1 MITHARKPSALRRE
15 EIADA
20 ILRIIGDRGLP
31 AVTITVIAA
40 EVGLSS
46 GALFRHFA
54 SREEMLDLAVRQG
67 LARIDTTYPSGPS
80 PPLELLLELARRR
93 IRLLGSDPGLSWL
106 LRSDEALLTL
116 PRSAVSAIKKVAARS
131 KGYILDALREAAA
144 EGSIRCDIDAEILL
158 VPFVGTVHALIGVR
172 GAQRFATADM
182 EAHTEEVLQ
191 ALVRLFQ
198 GCDGNQRPEATSGS
212 SIK

>member
-20 ILRIIGDRGLP
+20 ILRIIGERGLP
-31 AVTITVIAA
+31 SVTISVIAA

-54 SREEMLDLAVRQG
+54 LREEMLGLAVLQG
-67 LARIDTTYPSGPS
+67 LARIDSTYPSDPG
-80 PPLELLLELARRR
+80 PPLERLLQLARNR

-116 PRSAVSAIKKVAARS
+116 PGSAVAAIRKVAARS
-131 KGYILDALREAAA
+131 KGYILEALREAAA
-144 EGSIRCDIDAEILL
+144 EGSIRSDIDPELLL
-158 VPFVGTVHALIGVR
+158 VPFVGTVHALIGAR
-172 GAQRFATADM
+172 GAQRFATEDM
-182 EAHTEEVLQ
+182 EAHTEDVLH
-191 ALVRLFQ
+191 ALVTLLE
-198 GCDGNQRPEATSGS
+198 GCDPLE
-212 SIK
+212 

>member
-1 MITHARKPSALRRE
+1 MITQTRKPSALRRE

-20 ILRIIGDRGLP
+20 ILRIIGERGLP
-31 AVTITVIAA
+31 AITISVIAE
-40 EVGLSS
+40 EVGLTS

-54 SREEMLDLAVRQG
+54 SREEMLDLAVTQG
-67 LARIDTTYPSGPS
+67 LARIDTTYPSEAGR
-80 PPLELLLELARRR
+80 PLERLLELARRR

-106 LRSDEALLTL
+106 LRSEEALVTL
-116 PRSAVSAIKKVAARS
+116 PHGAVSAIKKVAARS

-158 VPFVGTVHALIGVR
+158 VPFVGTVHALIGAR
-172 GAQRFATADM
+172 GAQRFATEDM

-191 ALVRLFQ
+191 ALVMLLQ
-198 GCDGNQRPEATSGS
+198 GCAGNE
-212 SIK
+212 